1 VPRRGNWRLR
11 RRGRRKELDVAGL
24 RKNFADVAAHGD
36 EVPLFFYSDLFIK
49 HPEVRDMFPIS
60 MEAQRG
66 HLVDALVKIVSS
78 VDSASDLTAFLQ
90 GLGRDH
96 RKFGAVSEHY
106 EAVGSSL
113 LATLEYFSGPS
124 WTPEL
129 KSDWAAAYDLIGSV
143 MIAAAR
149 ADEELRPPWW
159 RGRVVAHERRSFD
172 VSVLHVQPE
181 PALDYLPG
189 QSVAIECSS
198 RPRLWRYYSMATAPR
213 QDGLLEFHV
222 RLIDGGAVSMALTSQ
237 TAVGSELRLGPPI
250 GVLTLKQPASGKD
263 LLLVAGSTGLAPLKA
278 IVDQLTTLP
287 QAPNVHLFFGARKA
301 DGLYDLDSL
310 QKMAAEHAWL
320 TVTPTVSA
328 DPKFAGETGSLPDV
342 VARHGDW
349 TGHDAYLA
357 GPSEMVQDT
366 TDRLMSAGL
375 AKDQIHIE
383 DFGWSEP

>member
-1 VPRRGNWRLR
+1 MSPGC
-11 RRGRRKELDVAGL
+11 GRTSR
-24 RKNFADVAAHGD
+24 DVAAHGD
-36 EVPLFFYSDLFIK
+36 EVPLFFYADLFIK

-78 VDSASDLTAFLQ
+78 VDTSSDLTAFLQ

-96 RKFGAVSEHY
+96 RKFGAVPEHY
-106 EAVGSSL
+106 EAVGASL

-159 RGRVVAHERRSFD
+159 RGMVVAQERRSYD
-172 VSVLHVQPE
+172 VTVLHVQPE
-181 PALDYLPG
+181 PALDYVAG
-189 QSVAIECSS
+189 QSVAIECPS

-213 QDGLLEFHV
+213 QDGLLEFHI

-237 TAVGSELRLGPPI
+237 TAVGTELRLGPPL
-250 GVLTLKQPASGKD
+250 GVLTLHEPGADRG
-263 LLLVAGSTGLAPLKA
+263 LLLIAGSTGLAPLKA
-278 IVDQLTTLP
+278 IVDQLTTRP
-287 QAPNVHLFFGARKA
+287 KPPDVHLFFGARKA

-310 QKMAAEHAWL
+310 QKMAAEHPWL
-320 TVTPTVSA
+320 TVTP
-328 DPKFAGETGSLPDV
+328 
-342 VARHGDW
+342 ARLG
-349 TGHDAYLA
+349 
-357 GPSEMVQDT
+357 
-366 TDRLMSAGL
+366 
-375 AKDQIHIE
+375 
-383 DFGWSEP
+383 